1 MSYKYMAHRRAR
13 ASRGR
18 RADARGSA
26 SAQPADVA
34 TRAFS
39 LGGFSHIFAFKGA
52 FQAEVRDGNN
62 ISRVFERARATDA
75 ARARATRGDGTPRDP
90 RLTTRATRA
99 FRAGDCG

>member
-26 SAQPADVA
+26 SAQPDDVA
-34 TRAFS
+34 TMAFI

-62 ISRVFERARATDA
+62 ISRVFERARAT
-75 ARARATRGDGTPRDP
+75 RGDGTPRDP

>member
-1 MSYKYMAHRRAR
+1 MSYTYMAHRRAR

-26 SAQPADVA
+26 SAQPDDVA
-34 TRAFS
+34 TMAFI

-75 ARARATRGDGTPRDP
+75 ARARDAGRWHPSRPATDDASDARVPCR
-90 RLTTRATRA
+90 
-99 FRAGDCG
+99 

>member
-26 SAQPADVA
+26 SAQPDDVA
-34 TRAFS
+34 TMAFI

-62 ISRVFERARATDA
+62 ISRVFERARDAGRWHPSRPATDGA
-75 ARARATRGDGTPRDP
+75 SDARVPCR
-90 RLTTRATRA
+90 
-99 FRAGDCG
+99 